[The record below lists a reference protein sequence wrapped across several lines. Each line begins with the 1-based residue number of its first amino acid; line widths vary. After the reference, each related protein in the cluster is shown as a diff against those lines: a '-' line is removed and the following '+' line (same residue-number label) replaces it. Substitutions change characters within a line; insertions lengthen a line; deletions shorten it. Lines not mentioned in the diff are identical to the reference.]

1 MWLHATKPKPEQ
13 ACEPGAGRLLTIRGH
28 LQPPGPGPRPR
39 RRGNGTRSPAPSCH
53 PPRLQIPG
61 GPVLPKPPLCSP
73 AAHMWSGPLLKQGQG
88 TFPEPSRRW
97 APPLPCEP
105 STWRVPPP
113 TQNTLATEGLG
124 SEPSL
129 SSPGLLL
136 DIAKRN
142 AAHLPTPHTSACS
155 AALVQGLPDLEGA
168 SALTWMEH
176 RWAGQ
181 QATLGYGEGQ
191 SHPAFSRSLRHK
203 RQKSEQSSCKR
214 TRNALERVGWF
225 VCRFQGWRNPAPDA
239 SQGACR
245 PIRGLVFLL

>member
-1 MWLHATKPKPEQ
+1 M
-13 ACEPGAGRLLTIRGH
+13 
-28 LQPPGPGPRPR
+28 
-39 RRGNGTRSPAPSCH
+39 
-53 PPRLQIPG
+53 
-61 GPVLPKPPLCSP
+61 LPKPPLCSP
-73 AAHMWSGPLLKQGQG
+73 VAHTWSGPLLKQGQG

-129 SSPGLLL
+129 SSPGLLP
-136 DIAKRN
+136 DFAKRN
-142 AAHLPTPHTSACS
+142 AARLPTPHTSACL

-181 QATLGYGEGQ
+181 QAALGYGEGQ

-203 RQKSEQSSCKR
+203 RQKSEQSRCKR
-214 TRNALERVGWF
+214 TRNALEQVAGLSAASRVG
-225 VCRFQGWRNPAPDA
+225 GT
-239 SQGACR
+239 
-245 PIRGLVFLL
+245 LLLTPVRELAGPSEGSFSYSDSTRHLSPSSGFGREPGGRLMELSRRR